1 MPMTMRIG
9 NENHPRAF
17 ALSDECFLAGEEM
30 LAQLVDE
37 LAEQLLLALGI
48 VVVVRQDVAPDLDL
62 LTGFQ
67 LEVRRKFSFLGST
80 NGAMGQLVLTLL
92 GTTHAVES
100 LVGLLQHHDC
110 QSVRC

>member
-1 MPMTMRIG
+1 
-9 NENHPRAF
+9 
-17 ALSDECFLAGEEM
+17 M

-48 VVVVRQDVAPDLDL
+48 VVVVRQDVAPDLNL

-92 GTTHAVES
+92 GTTHTVES

>member
-1 MPMTMRIG
+1 MNIIREPLCSRMMV
-9 NENHPRAF
+9 
-17 ALSDECFLAGEEM
+17 FLAGEEM

-37 LAEQLLLALGI
+37 LAEQLLLSLGI

-67 LEVRRKFSFLGST
+67 LEARRKFTFLGSI
-80 NGAMGQLVLTLL
+80 NSAMAQIVLGLF
-92 GTTHAVES
+92 GTVHAVES

-110 QSVRC
+110 QGVSC